1 MCRDLIVRI
10 KGPQSFRGRV
20 RAPGSKAY
28 THRALL
34 ASLLSQGE
42 TIIQGASECDDA
54 HRTLEAIQ
62 FLGARVQIQ
71 NSRIVSY
78 GTGRLASNTAPIDC
92 GESGAT
98 LRLLTAIAGTSPTR
112 TTLVAGHRLAK
123 RPLEPLLKAM
133 ETLGA
138 STTIAENGEGC
149 EVKVHGPLKGGET
162 WIRGDV
168 SSQFISGL
176 LFAAPLAASDV
187 TIHLNG
193 RLESRPYV
201 EMSLQVL
208 KRHGIS
214 IAVGDNDFHIPAPQK
229 YTAAFHDVP
238 GDFSSSAFLIA
249 GGGLAGE
256 EITVSGLNPGSGE
269 PDAVFLKV
277 VDQMGLDVR
286 NVGQTLEVRGSKL
299 EPFEFDAMNNPDLV
313 PPLEVLGCFAKGISE
328 IRGVRRLRY
337 KETNRL
343 QTIPAELGKMGAKIR
358 VNGDIVKIRGGG
370 LVGCELDSKRDH
382 RVAMSCAIASIGATG
397 DSSIHNAEA
406 VSKSYPEFFQDLST
420 LGVDLNVE

>member
-1 MCRDLIVRI
+1 VRI

-42 TIIQGASECDDA
+42 TVIRGASQCDDV

-78 GTGRLASNTAPIDC
+78 GTGRLASTTPVDC

-98 LRLLTAIAGTSPTR
+98 LRFLTAIAGTSPTR
-112 TTLVAGHRLAK
+112 TTLKASERLAR
-123 RPLEPLLKAM
+123 RPLEPLLEAI

-138 STTIAENGEGC
+138 STTIVENREGC
-149 EVKVHGPLKGGET
+149 EVRVHGPLKGGET

-193 RLESRPYV
+193 RFESRPYV
-201 EMSLQVL
+201 EMSLHVL

-214 IAVGDNDFHIPAPQK
+214 IDVGDNDFHIPAPQK
-229 YTAAFHDVP
+229 YTAALHDVP

-249 GGGLAGE
+249 GGGIAGE
-256 EITVSGLNPGSGE
+256 EITVSGLDPGSVE

-286 NVGQTLEVRGSKL
+286 SVGQTLEVRGSKL
-299 EPFEFDAMNNPDLV
+299 EPFEFDAVDNPDLV
-313 PPLEVLGCFAKGISE
+313 PPLEVLGCFAKGTSE
-328 IRGVRRLRY
+328 IRGVERLRY

-343 QTIPAELGKMGAKIR
+343 QTIPAELVKMGAKIT
-358 VNGDIVKIRGGG
+358 VNDRAVRIEGGG
-370 LVGCELDSKRDH
+370 LVGCELDSKHDH
-382 RVAMSCAIASIGATG
+382 RVAMSCAIASIGARG
-397 DSSIHNAEA
+397 DSSIRNAEA
-406 VSKSYPEFFQDLST
+406 VSKSYPEFFQDLAR

>member
-1 MCRDLIVRI
+1 MPPSTAGRI
-10 KGPQSFRGRV
+10 AGG
-20 RAPGSKAY
+20 GW
-28 THRALL
+28 
-34 ASLLSQGE
+34 
-42 TIIQGASECDDA
+42 
-54 HRTLEAIQ
+54 
-62 FLGARVQIQ
+62 
-71 NSRIVSY
+71 
-78 GTGRLASNTAPIDC
+78 
-92 GESGAT
+92 GAT
-98 LRLLTAIAGTSPTR
+98 VRFLTAIAGTSRTR
-112 TTLVAGHRLAK
+112 TTLVAGNRLAK
-123 RPLEPLLKAM
+123 RPLERVVRAR
-133 ETLGA
+133 ETVGG
-138 STTIAENGEGC
+138 SRTGGKNGGGC

-162 WIRGDV
+162 GIRGDV

-201 EMSLQVL
+201 EMSLHVL

-214 IAVGDNDFHIPAPQK
+214 IDVGDNDFHIPAPQK

-277 VDQMGLDVR
+277 VDQMGLEVR

-299 EPFEFDAMNNPDLV
+299 EPFEFDAMDNPDLV
-313 PPLEVLGCFAKGISE
+313 PPLEVLGCFARGTSE
-328 IRGVRRLRY
+328 IRGMERLRY

-343 QTIPAELGKMGAKIR
+343 QTIPAELVKMGPQTR
-358 VNGDIVKIRGGG
+358 VPD
-370 LVGCELDSKRDH
+370 
-382 RVAMSCAIASIGATG
+382 GAVN
-397 DSSIHNAEA
+397 I
-406 VSKSYPEFFQDLST
+406 Q
-420 LGVDLNVE
+420 

>member
-34 ASLLSQGE
+34 ASLLSEGE
-42 TIIQGASECDDA
+42 TIIRGASECDDA

-78 GTGRLASNTAPIDC
+78 GTGKLASSTTPIDC

-98 LRLLTAIAGTSPTR
+98 LRFLTAIAATSPTR
-112 TTLVAGHRLAK
+112 TTLMASESLAK
-123 RPLEPLLKAM
+123 RPLEPLLKAI

-138 STTIAENGEGC
+138 STTIAENRQCC
-149 EVKVHGPLKGGET
+149 EVRVRGPLKGGET
-162 WIRGDV
+162 WIQGDV

-187 TIHLNG
+187 TIHVNG
-193 RLESRPYV
+193 QLESRPYV
-201 EMSLQVL
+201 KMSLHVL

-214 IAVGDNDFHIPAPQK
+214 IDVGDNDFHIPAPQK
-229 YTAAFHDVP
+229 YTAASHDVP

-249 GGGLAGE
+249 AGGIAGE
-256 EITVSGLNPGSGE
+256 EITVSGLNPESVE
-269 PDAVFLKV
+269 PDAAFLKV

-299 EPFEFDAMNNPDLV
+299 EPFEFDAMDNPDLV
-313 PPLEVLGCFAKGISE
+313 APLEVLGCFAKGTSE
-328 IRGVRRLRY
+328 IRGVGRLRY

-343 QTIPAELGKMGAKIR
+343 QTIPAELVKMGAKIR
-358 VNGDIVKIRGGG
+358 VNDHAVKIEGGE
-370 LVGCELDSKRDH
+370 LVGCELDSKHDH

-406 VSKSYPEFFQDLST
+406 VSKSYPEFFQDLAR
-420 LGVDLNVE
+420 LGVGLDVE